1 MQTDP
6 GRDIGST
13 FSRAWQLLTSNW
25 IIIVPG
31 IIIGIVAG
39 ILTTLIVAAAVPQVV
54 YDVNG
59 NATGMTGGGAWWTLA
74 LAPIIGIIATILSIT
89 YTTGMA
95 GAAWQRGTT
104 TLADGAA
111 SFREDAGHVL
121 MAMILMIIGGIVA
134 GILAPFT
141 LGLSMLA
148 FLLFFIYTMPSAVVG
163 NRPGMEAVQES
174 FQMVLHAF
182 GTTIVIVLLIFVI
195 GLIAGFIGAALHF
208 IPYIGPIIGQVLQ
221 MIVVAYSTLVIVGEY
236 LKLRG
241 PSTLAA
247 GTGGMGGTTTTYTPP
262 PPPPPPSSPGPTV

>member
-1 MQTDP
+1 MTTQP

-13 FSRAWQLLTSNW
+13 FGRAWQLLTSNW

-31 IIIGIVAG
+31 IVIGIVAG
-39 ILTTLIVAAAVPQVV
+39 ILTALIVAAAVPQVV

-59 NATGMTGGGAWWTLA
+59 SPTGMSGGGAWWTLA

-104 TLADGAA
+104 TLADGAE

-121 MAMILMIIGGIVA
+121 MAMIIMIVVGIIA
-134 GILAPFT
+134 AILAPFT
-141 LGLSMLA
+141 LGLSVLA
-148 FLLFFIYTMPSAVVG
+148 FLLFFIYTMPAAVVG

-174 FQMVLHAF
+174 FQMVMRAF
-182 GTTIVIVLLIFVI
+182 GTTIVIVLLIFII
-195 GLIAGFIGAALHF
+195 GLIAGFIGVALHA

-241 PSTLAA
+241 TGTPVA
-247 GTGGMGGTTTTYTPP
+247 GTGGGSTTYT

>member
-1 MQTDP
+1 M
-6 GRDIGST
+6 
-13 FSRAWQLLTSNW
+13 TSNW

-39 ILTTLIVAAAVPQVV
+39 ILTALIVAAAVPQVV
-54 YDVNG
+54 YDANG
-59 NATGMTGGGAWWTLA
+59 TPTGMSGGGAWWTLA

-95 GAAWQRGTT
+95 GAAWESGKT

-121 MAMILMIIGGIVA
+121 MAMIIMVIVGIIA
-134 GILAPFT
+134 AILAPFT
-141 LGLSMLA
+141 LGLSVLA
-148 FLLFFIYTMPSAVVG
+148 FLLFFIYTMPAAVVG

-174 FQMVLHAF
+174 FQMVMRAF

-195 GLIAGFIGAALHF
+195 GLIAGFIGAALHV
-208 IPYIGPIIGQVLQ
+208 IPYIGPVIGQVLQ

-241 PSTLAA
+241 PATTLST
-247 GTGGMGGTTTTYTPP
+247 GSGGSTTYTPP